1 MVKKQTN
8 NKKTNN
14 AVNNNSSSLFKQLSA
29 LYYDPSF
36 PGSFAGLPTFFRH
49 AKVKIPSLTRKDVDK
64 WKEHDLLV
72 AKRSRIT
79 KPKIRRS
86 VLVFNP
92 NQIWEGDLVDMSSS
106 NIRMNRNVRYLLL
119 LVDQFT
125 KKLYCEPI
133 FGGTKA
139 PPKVIDAFKEI
150 FAHTTSRPKFIYTD
164 QGSEFI
170 AGEVKKYLNDRQ
182 GIKTFTTKD
191 KDIKCSIVERAIRTL
206 KGRLFTYIDAGHIR
220 YLDAL
225 PKIVAGINGTQ
236 GRTTK
241 IAPDK
246 IDPVNVGEARQNIY
260 TYNERQ
266 EKKFRKRKMGTAI
279 TKDNKKIKPP
289 TPPLP
294 PPPKFKVGDYVLIKK
309 EKKTFTK
316 EHKGLWN
323 DQIFQVDTA
332 SSDTIP
338 YVYHLKDLAGEK
350 LLGYFNEKELNK
362 IQLPSTLQLEKTTT
376 FRRRIFKSPI
386 NGEQYIEIKTLAYHN
401 PISLPLRVFKSR
413 STQEKEDNSIGTTTF
428 ILYLQE
434 QQHHDDQ

>member
-241 IAPDK
+241 IPPDK

-260 TYNERQ
+260 TYNETQ
-266 EKKFRKRKMGTAI
+266 EKKFRKRKMGTTI
-279 TKDNKKIKPP
+279 TKGNKKIKPP
-289 TPPLP
+289 PP

>member
-8 NKKTNN
+8 KKKTNNVN

-86 VLVFNP
+86 VIVFNP

-139 PPKVIDAFKEI
+139 PPKVINAFKEI

-225 PKIVAGINGTQ
+225 PKIIAGINGTQ

-260 TYNERQ
+260 TYNEMQ
-266 EKKFRKRKMGTAI
+266 EKKFRKRKIATTI
-279 TKDNKKIKPP
+279 TKDNKKMKGPP
-289 TPPLP
+289 R
-294 PPPKFKVGDYVLIKK
+294 PKFKVGDYVLIKK

-376 FRRRIFKSPI
+376 FRRRILSHLLTE
-386 NGEQYIEIKTLAYHN
+386 NNTL
-401 PISLPLRVFKSR
+401 K
-413 STQEKEDNSIGTTTF
+413 
-428 ILYLQE
+428 
-434 QQHHDDQ
+434 

>member
-260 TYNERQ
+260 TYNETQ
-266 EKKFRKRKMGTAI
+266 ENKFRKRKMGTTI

-289 TPPLP
+289 PP

>member
-289 TPPLP
+289 TPP

>member
-8 NKKTNN
+8 KKKTNN
-14 AVNNNSSSLFKQLSA
+14 VNDVNNSSLFKQLSA

-72 AKRSRIT
+72 AKRYRIT

-86 VLVFNP
+86 VIVFNP

-106 NIRMNRNVRYLLL
+106 NIRMNRNVCYLLL

-170 AGEVKKYLNDRQ
+170 AGQVKTYLNDRQ

-206 KGRLFTYIDAGHIR
+206 KGRLFTYIDAGHTR

-225 PKIVAGINGTQ
+225 PIKVAGINETQ
-236 GRTTK
+236 GRMTK
-241 IAPDK
+241 IAPGK
-246 IDPVNVGEARQNIY
+246 IDPINVGEARQNIY
-260 TYNERQ
+260 TYNEIQ
-266 EKKFRKRKMGTAI
+266 ENKFRKRKMVTTTI
-279 TKDNKKIKPP
+279 TKDDKKMKVHQKS
-289 TPPLP
+289 TGLP
-294 PPPKFKVGDYVLIKK
+294 PPPKFKVGDFVLIKK

-362 IQLPSTLQLEKTTT
+362 IQLPSTLQLEKTTA

-386 NGEQYIEIKTLAYHN
+386 SGEQYIDIKTLAYHN

-413 STQEKEDNSIGTTTF
+413 SSQEKEENSIGTTTF
-428 ILYLQE
+428 MLYLQE
-434 QQHHDDQ
+434 QHDE

>member
-289 TPPLP
+289 PP

-309 EKKTFTK
+309 EKKRFTK

>member
-225 PKIVAGINGTQ
+225 PKIVAGINGTE

-289 TPPLP
+289 TPP